1 VSRNGG
7 GGMVCKA
14 RGKTGPASAEKSEG
28 KAEAPPKAGE
38 TEFLSDEEVER
49 CFDAAVGVLSGLRA
63 SYSKAQAYVVVEILR
78 RFFAEERPG
87 VSEVL
92 EGKIEEAAEKLF
104 DESDAFIDELNRAR
118 REAVAGRRERETSDE
133 NAMYG

>member
-1 VSRNGG
+1 
-7 GGMVCKA
+7 MVCKA
-14 RGKTGPASAEKSEG
+14 RGKTGLVSAEKSEG

-38 TEFLSDEEVER
+38 TEFLSDEETKR
-49 CFDAAVGVLSGLRA
+49 CFDAAVGILAGLRA
-63 SYSKAQAYVVVEILR
+63 SYSRAQAYVVVEILR
-78 RFFAEERPG
+78 RFFDRDMHDLEM
-87 VSEVL
+87 SEVL
-92 EGKIEEAAEKLF
+92 EKRIEGAAKKLF